1 MAWLATIGP
10 YGGYR
15 LKLSKSSVGWMFYD
29 FANSAFTTVMVT
41 VVFSVFFVNSI
52 AAGRPEGGEWYWS
65 LAVSISMTLAAIAAP
80 ILGAMADY
88 SHSKKKFLF
97 VFTYLT
103 IASTALLF
111 FAGKGDY
118 ILGMILFIIAN
129 FSFNSALVFYDAF
142 LPEVSTPETIGKIS
156 GLGWGLGYLGGLVS
170 LLVALLLVN
179 KGAYRWIWPMN
190 AAHIFLFSLLTFILL
205 KEKKVATPKT
215 NYLKVAVN
223 RIVFSLKHIRKM
235 PDLLSYL
242 FSYFLYNVGIY
253 TVIAFAAIY
262 GGNQFKM
269 SQQSLIIFF
278 IIAQVTSVIGAV
290 AFGWLSDKY
299 NVRLS
304 LSVSILVWIGVVAWA
319 FFCTSAKEYYAL
331 GLVAGLAIGSSQANS
346 RTMLSILTPL
356 DRQAEFF
363 GFYTL
368 VGRISAIVGPFVY
381 GNLTRVTGNQRYA
394 IVSLGAFFILGWFI
408 LQKVNLERGKSL
420 SKTYEFN

>member
-1 MAWLATIGP
+1 MAWLAKIGP

-205 KEKKVATPKT
+205 KEKKVATSKT

>member
-52 AAGRPEGGEWYWS
+52 AAGLPEGGEWYWS

-103 IASTALLF
+103 IASTSLLF

-215 NYLKVAVN
+215 NYLKVAVD

>member
-1 MAWLATIGP
+1 
-10 YGGYR
+10 
-15 LKLSKSSVGWMFYD
+15 MFYD

-103 IASTALLF
+103 IASTSLLF

-319 FFCTSAKEYYAL
+319 FFCTSAMEYYAL

>member
-1 MAWLATIGP
+1 MAWLAKIGP

-179 KGAYRWIWPMN
+179 KRAYRWIWPMN

-319 FFCTSAKEYYAL
+319 FFCTSAMEYYAL

>member
-1 MAWLATIGP
+1 MAWLAKIGP

-103 IASTALLF
+103 IASTSLLF

-319 FFCTSAKEYYAL
+319 FFCTSAMEYYAL

>member
-1 MAWLATIGP
+1 
-10 YGGYR
+10 
-15 LKLSKSSVGWMFYD
+15 MFYD

-103 IASTALLF
+103 IASTSLLF

>member
-1 MAWLATIGP
+1 M
-10 YGGYR
+10 
-15 LKLSKSSVGWMFYD
+15 KLSKSSVGWMFYD

-253 TVIAFAAIY
+253 TVIAFAAIF

>member
-1 MAWLATIGP
+1 M
-10 YGGYR
+10 
-15 LKLSKSSVGWMFYD
+15 KLSKSSVGWMFYD

-52 AAGRPEGGEWYWS
+52 AAGLPEGGEWYWS

-103 IASTALLF
+103 IASTSLLF

-215 NYLKVAVN
+215 NYLKVAVD

>member
-1 MAWLATIGP
+1 M
-10 YGGYR
+10 
-15 LKLSKSSVGWMFYD
+15 
-29 FANSAFTTVMVT
+29 
-41 VVFSVFFVNSI
+41 
-52 AAGRPEGGEWYWS
+52 
-65 LAVSISMTLAAIAAP
+65 
-80 ILGAMADY
+80 
-88 SHSKKKFLF
+88 
-97 VFTYLT
+97 
-103 IASTALLF
+103 
-111 FAGKGDY
+111 
-118 ILGMILFIIAN
+118 
-129 FSFNSALVFYDAF
+129 
-142 LPEVSTPETIGKIS
+142 
-156 GLGWGLGYLGGLVS
+156 
-170 LLVALLLVN
+170 
-179 KGAYRWIWPMN
+179 
-190 AAHIFLFSLLTFILL
+190 
-205 KEKKVATPKT
+205 
-215 NYLKVAVN
+215 AVN

>member
-1 MAWLATIGP
+1 
-10 YGGYR
+10 
-15 LKLSKSSVGWMFYD
+15 MFYD

-52 AAGRPEGGEWYWS
+52 ASGRPEGGEWYWS
-65 LAVSISMTLAAIAAP
+65 LAVSLSMTLAAIAAP

-97 VFTYLT
+97 GFTYLT
-103 IASTALLF
+103 ITSTALLF

-118 ILGMILFIIAN
+118 LLGMILFIIAN

-142 LPEVSTPETIGKIS
+142 LPEVSTPATIGKVS
-156 GLGWGLGYLGGLVS
+156 GFGWGLGYLGGLVS
-170 LLVALLLVN
+170 LLVSLVLVN
-179 KGAYRWIWPMN
+179 KEAYRWIWPMI
-190 AAHIFLFSLLTFILL
+190 AAHILLFSLITFILL
-205 KEKKVATPKT
+205 KEKQVATPKT
-215 NYLKVAVN
+215 NYVKVAVE
-223 RIVFSLKHIRKM
+223 RIVFSLKHIRRM

-242 FSYFLYNVGIY
+242 LSYFLYNVGIY

-262 GGNQFKM
+262 GGDQFKM

-290 AFGWLSDKY
+290 AFGWLSDRY

-304 LSVSILVWIGVVAWA
+304 LSVSILVWIGVVTWA
-319 FFCTSAKEYYAL
+319 FFCRSAMEYYAL

-346 RTMLSILTPL
+346 RTMLSVLTPL

-368 VGRISAIVGPFVY
+368 VGRISAIIGPFVY
-381 GNLTRVTGNQRYA
+381 GNLSRVTGNQRYA
-394 IVSLGAFFILGWFI
+394 IVSLGAFFILGWFL
-408 LQKVNLERGKSL
+408 LQRVNLDRGKNL
-420 SKTYEFN
+420 SKTYTFN

>member
-1 MAWLATIGP
+1 
-10 YGGYR
+10 
-15 LKLSKSSVGWMFYD
+15 MFYD

-103 IASTALLF
+103 IASTSLLF

-179 KGAYRWIWPMN
+179 KRAYRWIWPMN

-319 FFCTSAKEYYAL
+319 FFCTSAMEYYAL

>member
-1 MAWLATIGP
+1 M
-10 YGGYR
+10 
-15 LKLSKSSVGWMFYD
+15 KLSKSSVGWMFYD

>member
-1 MAWLATIGP
+1 
-10 YGGYR
+10 
-15 LKLSKSSVGWMFYD
+15 MFYD

-52 AAGRPEGGEWYWS
+52 AAGLPEGGEWYWS

-103 IASTALLF
+103 IASTSLLF

-215 NYLKVAVN
+215 NYLKVAVD

>member
-1 MAWLATIGP
+1 
-10 YGGYR
+10 
-15 LKLSKSSVGWMFYD
+15 MFYD

-319 FFCTSAKEYYAL
+319 FFCTSAMEYYAL

>member
-1 MAWLATIGP
+1 MARIETPGTN
-10 YGGYR
+10 GGFR
-15 LKLSKSSVGWMFYD
+15 VKLSKSSLGWMCYD

-41 VVFSVFFVNSI
+41 VVFSVFFVNNI
-52 AAGRPEGGEWYWS
+52 ASGRPEGGEWYWS
-65 LAVSISMTLAAIAAP
+65 LAVSLSMTLAAIAAP

-88 SHSKKKFLF
+88 SRSKKKFLLG
-97 VFTYLT
+97 FTYLT
-103 IASTALLF
+103 VTSTALLF

-118 ILGMILFIIAN
+118 LLGMILFIIAN

-142 LPEVSTPETIGKIS
+142 LPEVSTPETIGKVS
-156 GLGWGLGYLGGLVS
+156 GFGWGLGYLGGLVS
-170 LLVALLLVN
+170 LLVALVLVN
-179 KGAYRWIWPMN
+179 NEAYRWIWPMI
-190 AAHIFLFSLLTFILL
+190 AAHIFLFSLITFILL

-215 NYLKVAVN
+215 NYLKVATD
-223 RIVFSLKHIRKM
+223 RILFSFKHIRKM

-242 FSYFLYNVGIY
+242 LSYFLYNVGIY

-262 GGNQFKM
+262 GGDQFKM
-269 SQQSLIIFF
+269 SQQSLIVFF

-290 AFGWLSDKY
+290 AFGWLSDKF

-319 FFCTSAKEYYAL
+319 FFCRSAMEYYAL

-368 VGRISAIVGPFVY
+368 VGRISAIIGPFVY
-381 GNLTRVTGNQRYA
+381 GNLSRVTGNQRYA
-394 IVSLGAFFILGWFI
+394 IVSLGAFFILGWFV
-408 LQKVNLERGKSL
+408 LQRVNLERGKTL
-420 SKTYEFN
+420 SKTYSFN

>member
-1 MAWLATIGP
+1 
-10 YGGYR
+10 
-15 LKLSKSSVGWMFYD
+15 MFYD

>member
-103 IASTALLF
+103 IASTSLLF

>member
-1 MAWLATIGP
+1 
-10 YGGYR
+10 
-15 LKLSKSSVGWMFYD
+15 
-29 FANSAFTTVMVT
+29 MVT

>member
-1 MAWLATIGP
+1 M
-10 YGGYR
+10 
-15 LKLSKSSVGWMFYD
+15 KLSKSSVGWMFYD

-52 AAGRPEGGEWYWS
+52 AAGRHEGAEWYWS

-103 IASTALLF
+103 IASTALFF

>member
-1 MAWLATIGP
+1 MAWLAKIGP

-97 VFTYLT
+97 GFTYLT

-319 FFCTSAKEYYAL
+319 FFCTSAMEYYAL

>member
-1 MAWLATIGP
+1 M
-10 YGGYR
+10 
-15 LKLSKSSVGWMFYD
+15 KLSKSSVGWMFYD

-103 IASTALLF
+103 IASTSLLF

-319 FFCTSAKEYYAL
+319 FFCTSAMEYYAL

>member
-103 IASTALLF
+103 IASTSLLF

-319 FFCTSAKEYYAL
+319 FFCTSAMEYYAL

>member
-1 MAWLATIGP
+1 M
-10 YGGYR
+10 
-15 LKLSKSSVGWMFYD
+15 KLSKSSVGWMFYD

-103 IASTALLF
+103 IASTSLLF

-215 NYLKVAVN
+215 NYLKVAVD

>member
-1 MAWLATIGP
+1 
-10 YGGYR
+10 
-15 LKLSKSSVGWMFYD
+15 MFYD

-65 LAVSISMTLAAIAAP
+65 LAVSVSMTLAAIAAP

-319 FFCTSAKEYYAL
+319 FFCTSAMEYYAL

>member
-1 MAWLATIGP
+1 MAWLAKIGP

>member
-1 MAWLATIGP
+1 
-10 YGGYR
+10 

-103 IASTALLF
+103 IASTSLLF

-319 FFCTSAKEYYAL
+319 FFCTSAMEYYAL

>member
-1 MAWLATIGP
+1 MAWLAKIGP

-97 VFTYLT
+97 GFTYLT